1 MNSVIPSANKALYAV
16 VPWGVSP
23 RETFTIEEVM
33 VYIAF
38 LGSRFNSG
46 YWPPA
51 IVTIIVSPMARENPK
66 IKDAMI
72 PDKAAGNIIFNA
84 VILLV
89 EPSAREPI
97 LKDFGTAFSAS
108 SEIDA
113 IVGMIIIPTAMP
125 AEIALKTPD
134 PGINRWT
141 ILGVIQFKAKYPKTT
156 VGTPASISIIGFMT
170 FLVLLE
176 ANSER

>member
-1 MNSVIPSANKALYAV
+1 
-16 VPWGVSP
+16 
-23 RETFTIEEVM
+23 
-33 VYIAF
+33 
-38 LGSRFNSG
+38 
-46 YWPPA
+46 
-51 IVTIIVSPMARENPK
+51 MARENPK

-89 EPSAREPI
+89 DPSAREPI

-134 PGINRWT
+134 PGINR
-141 ILGVIQFKAKYPKTT
+141 
-156 VGTPASISIIGFMT
+156 
-170 FLVLLE
+170 
-176 ANSER
+176 